1 MIVFSMECCTKHS
14 WEDAEIR
21 SNWGDAAYRAIICR
35 RWSGLETGYST
46 IVRLL
51 NDYMGSELWL
61 WNGVFRECFWSCA
74 IRVEQH
80 VFIQGIMF
88 VGFCIFFGHILQ
100 CLLRNLNNAVFRAD
114 GELVDTSSTQAGVT
128 SGTSDSDNPRIPT
141 MQAHVAGTC
150 RPCVFHPTTRG
161 CPKGDLCAYCH
172 INHPR
177 TMMERRVRKRTRDK
191 IKRKLLEILN
201 PPVDLETWR
210 PFLDDFFF
218 WSESDSGFFH
228 SFLELCWFYWPELP
242 RSTQ

>member
-1 MIVFSMECCTKHS
+1 MRKSEAIEATLHTGQSFVGDGPASKLGTPPSSDSSMTTWVVNFDSEIVFFGNAFGVVPLE
-14 WEDAEIR
+14 
-21 SNWGDAAYRAIICR
+21 SNNMFSSKESCL
-35 RWSGLETGYST
+35 S
-46 IVRLL
+46 
-51 NDYMGSELWL
+51 
-61 WNGVFRECFWSCA
+61 VF
-74 IRVEQH
+74 VL
-80 VFIQGIMF
+80 
-88 VGFCIFFGHILQ
+88 FFGRILQ

-228 SFLELCWFYWPELP
+228 SFLELC
-242 RSTQ
+242 